1 MYSRELIRTLDPFSN
16 RAITVWD
23 WPVLGFQQSQGIYD
37 YHSISSPDAP
47 LPACNEVDRRS
58 IQKAHDENLVNDYIM
73 LSLVDSILYYVLL
86 THSVLKTPE
95 GTFEYP

>member
-1 MYSRELIRTLDPFSN
+1 M
-16 RAITVWD
+16 
-23 WPVLGFQQSQGIYD
+23 GCQHSQGIHD
-37 YHSISSPDAP
+37 HHSILSPDAP

-73 LSLVDSILYYVLL
+73 LCIVDSILYYVLL
-86 THSVLKTPE
+86 NRPVLKTPE